1 MNLKFYPV
9 ADKSELSNN
18 DQLHVSLNEEEIL
31 ICRENDDYY
40 AISYYCSH
48 ATLALEG
55 GHIYKSKIICPYH
68 GAEFCLKTGKALTAP
83 AHEEIKKY
91 PLSIEGTTISIGVEP
106 V

>member
-31 ICRENDDYY
+31 ICRENEDYY

-55 GHIYKSKIICPYH
+55 AIYTRVKLSAHI
-68 GAEFCLKTGKALTAP
+68 TGQN
-83 AHEEIKKY
+83 
-91 PLSIEGTTISIGVEP
+91 SV
-106 V
+106 